1 MALKLGM
8 IGMGAIGQETLRC
21 LARPDA
27 GIEGGPSGVALVAA
41 LVTDPSRHAGAPHA
55 VVTDVASLLA
65 AAPDLVVEAA
75 SQAAF
80 IRHVPQVLAA
90 GCDVIAGSIGA
101 LADDAVMASIVA
113 AAAAGRSRLFIP
125 SGALAGI
132 DALAGARLIGIDT
145 VEYTRSAPPS
155 TWAAHDAARG
165 RDLSALE
172 APLLVW
178 EGNARDAART
188 FPKNA
193 NVAALIALAGI
204 GFARTRVRIFA
215 DPSLTANLHALR
227 ASGPFGRLHA
237 EIVSTRIGD
246 TSSSRIVAGSL
257 ARSVLCHAARIAI

>member
-1 MALKLGM
+1 MTLKLGM

-21 LARPDA
+21 LSRPDA
-27 GIEGGPSGVALVAA
+27 GIDGGPADVTLVAA
-41 LVTDPSRHAGAPHA
+41 LVSDPSRHAGARYP
-55 VVTDVASLLA
+55 VVADVASLLA
-65 AAPDLVVEAA
+65 ARPDLVVEAA

-80 IRHVPQVLAA
+80 TTLVPQVLTA
-90 GCDVIAGSIGA
+90 GCDVIAGSVGA
-101 LADDAVMASIVA
+101 LADDTVRASIVA

-132 DALAGARLIGIDT
+132 DALASARLIGIDT

-155 TWAAHDAARG
+155 TWASHDTARG
-165 RDLSALE
+165 RDLSALD

-178 EGNARDAART
+178 EGNARDAARM

-204 GFARTRVRIFA
+204 GFERTRVRIFA
-215 DPSLTANLHALR
+215 DPSLTTNLHSLR
-227 ASGPFGRLHA
+227 AGGPFGSLHA
-237 EIVSTRIGD
+237 QISSARIGD

-257 ARSVLCHAARIAI
+257 ARSVLCNAARIAI